1 MSNSSHGD
9 LERMLREAEG
19 NLRRV
24 LELLPEIASRA
35 QRIGAE
41 EAARRI
47 VAAASGVATSVA
59 DKAIRPPA
67 PQQRGPRGFLKRA
80 ALETLRK
87 AGERGMAFEEV
98 ENALRS
104 SLGTVKES
112 SLRVALGRMERQ
124 GEVRRVGRRYV
135 LSSLSEQLSPSLGD
149 ARGASQSDT
158 TDEIGTAYE
167 TARAAPS

>member
-1 MSNSSHGD
+1 MSNIGHGD
-9 LERMLREAEG
+9 LERMLREAEA

-41 EAARRI
+41 DAARRI
-47 VAAASGVATSVA
+47 VAAARGVATSVV
-59 DKAIRPPA
+59 DKATGASA
-67 PQQRGPRGFLKRA
+67 PHRRSPRGFLKKA
-80 ALETLRK
+80 AVEMLRK
-87 AGERGMAFEEV
+87 AGEHGMAFEEV

-149 ARGASQSDT
+149 TRGASQSDT
-158 TDEIGTAYE
+158 ADEIGTACE